1 MPAGYFLRYRS
12 KSKQN
17 SPLFKRGLWDG
28 HYFNVAFYVW
38 LLFLFNE
45 SDLVKLL
52 LQTRYIICVKTNNGI
67 MLGCSLEQ
75 PRRAFQNKRLK
86 QFTSFWL
93 ERRYEIDLGEG
104 GITVRYLHMGL
115 LISSILGLT
124 TRKTVKACGPLV
136 GNLITLI
143 GWNALT
149 CTTAS
154 LIHIVNYTWMFVSF
168 AN

>member
-1 MPAGYFLRYRS
+1 MIELEFLCHLYIFLRYRS

-28 HYFNVAFYVW
+28 HYFNVVLVCLLCLYVW

-52 LQTRYIICVKTNNGI
+52 LQTRYIIGVKTNNDI

-75 PRRAFQNKRLK
+75 PRRAFQNKCLRL
-86 QFTSFWL
+86 FTSFCL
-93 ERRYEIDLGEG
+93 ELRYEIDLGERGGG

-115 LISSILGLT
+115 LI
-124 TRKTVKACGPLV
+124 
-136 GNLITLI
+136 
-143 GWNALT
+143 
-149 CTTAS
+149 
-154 LIHIVNYTWMFVSF
+154 
-168 AN
+168 